1 MKTQKNNFAKGGWPP
16 PGPANA
22 HVPFPLHEPSGH
34 STTPGARAIIRD
46 RDWTERCDA
55 AKLFGRAAAFVE
67 LNTQDPMRYRHRYSA
82 TALWILTFRLLAIGQ
97 PGFCTATNSM
107 NPLLADWKTP
117 FGVPP
122 FSEIK
127 EEHFLPA
134 IKEGM
139 ARQKQEVAEITDRK
153 ERPSFQNTIEGLEA
167 SGETLE
173 RASTVFGNLTSAET
187 NEKLQALAREL
198 APLQSAHRD
207 EILLNR
213 ALFDRIQACWE
224 VRDTAGLATDQR
236 MLLERTYKRFV
247 RGGAALDAG
256 KQDRLRKVNSELASL
271 SVAFGDNLLKEI
283 NEYRLVVTNRDD
295 LAGLPESVVDNAAR
309 TAEKA
314 GQPGKWAFTLH
325 APVLWPFMQYAQNRS
340 LREQIFKAYTTR
352 CNHDNATDNKSLAAR
367 IAALRTEKA
376 RLLGYATWADFVL
389 DENMAKTPDQVYDLL
404 NRLWTAA
411 KAVAAKEAQA
421 LQEAIRAEGKDFE
434 LQPWDWFYYAEKVRQ
449 ARYALDEE
457 KVRPYFQLEKVREG
471 AFWVAQR
478 LYGVTFTELKDIPA
492 YHPEVKAFEVK
503 DADGSHLAL
512 FYFDPHPRPGK
523 RSGAWASRYRPTYI
537 ANGKS
542 IRPLAVNVCNFSR
555 PSGNAPALLT
565 IDEVNTLFHE
575 LGHGLHSMLS
585 KVRYRSLGG
594 TPTDFVELP
603 SQIMEN
609 WAFEPEVLQRYA
621 RHWQTGEVI
630 PQELVEKITK
640 ADKFNQGFKTVEY
653 LAASLLD
660 LEWHTLATASEM
672 DPSTLE
678 RLALARMGMPK
689 EIVPR
694 YRTTYFQHIFSGGYS
709 SGYYSYIWADV
720 LVADAYKLFKEKGIF
735 DPGTAKSFR
744 VNVLEK
750 GYTEEP
756 MTLYKRFRGRAPQV
770 EALIEKRGLE

>member
-1 MKTQKNNFAKGGWPP
+1 MECSEAQNCM
-16 PGPANA
+16 PGEVHCYFPCRIMYRNYHRAVAVMTVSLSLLANA
-22 HVPFPLHEPSGH
+22 
-34 STTPGARAIIRD
+34 
-46 RDWTERCDA
+46 
-55 AKLFGRAAAFVE
+55 
-67 LNTQDPMRYRHRYSA
+67 N
-82 TALWILTFRLLAIGQ
+82 
-97 PGFCTATNSM
+97 PGFSNTTNSM
-107 NPLLADWKTP
+107 NPLLAEWKTP

-139 ARQKQEVAEITDRK
+139 ARQKREVADIADLK
-153 ERPSFQNTIEGLEA
+153 ERPTFQNTIEALEA
-167 SGETLE
+167 SGETLD
-173 RASTVFGNLTSAET
+173 RANTVFGNLTSAET
-187 NEKLQALAREL
+187 NDKLQALAREL

-207 EILLNR
+207 EILLNA
-213 ALFDRIQACWE
+213 ALFKRVQTCWDE
-224 VRDTAGLATDQR
+224 REKAGLAPDQL

-247 RGGAALDAG
+247 RGGAALDTR
-256 KQDRLRKVNSELASL
+256 KQERLRKVNSELACL
-271 SVAFGDNLLKEI
+271 TVAFGDNLLKEM
-283 NEYRLVVTNRDD
+283 NDYRLVVANRDD
-295 LAGLPESVVDNAAR
+295 LKGLPDSLMDNAAR
-309 TAEKA
+309 AAEKG

-325 APVLWPFMQYAQNRS
+325 APVLWPFMQYAQNRA
-340 LREQIFKAYTTR
+340 LREELFKAYTTR
-352 CNHDNATDNKSLAAR
+352 CNHDTGTDNKSLAAR
-367 IAALRTEKA
+367 TAALRTEKA

-389 DENMAKTPDQVYDLL
+389 DENMAKTPAQVYELL
-404 NRLWTAA
+404 NRVWTAA
-411 KAVAAKEAQA
+411 TTVASKEAQA
-421 LQEAIRAEGKDFE
+421 LQEAISADGKDFQLE
-434 LQPWDWFYYAEKVRQ
+434 PWDWFYYAEKVRQ
-449 ARYALDEE
+449 SRYALDEE
-457 KVRPYFQLEKVREG
+457 KVRPYFELEKVREG

-478 LYGVTFTELKDIPA
+478 LYGVTFRELKDIPA
-492 YHPEVKAFEVK
+492 YNPEVKAFEVT

-523 RSGAWASRYRPTYI
+523 RSGAWASRYRPTYV
-537 ANGKS
+537 ADGKS
-542 IRPLAVNVCNFSR
+542 IRPVAVNVCNFSR

-565 IDEVNTLFHE
+565 IDEVQTLFHE

-585 KVRYRSLGG
+585 KVRYRSLGP

-630 PQELVEKITK
+630 PKELVEKIQK

-660 LEWHTLATASEM
+660 LEWHTLATTAEV
-672 DPSTLE
+672 DPATLE
-678 RLALARMGMPK
+678 RVALARMGIPRQ
-689 EIVPR
+689 IVPR

-735 DPGTAKSFR
+735 DPETAKSFR

-756 MTLYKRFRGRAPQV
+756 MTLYKRFRGRAPSV
-770 EALIEKRGLE
+770 EALIEKRGLN